1 MGQNIQSLIGQL
13 DQADTLDD
21 LQSIILTLR
30 DQFRIDHAVY
40 HWISSDGEQF
50 GCGTYPT
57 DWVQT
62 YVDNDYLRVDP
73 VVIGCY
79 QRFHPVNW
87 KRLDWSSK
95 QARAFQKEAIA
106 AGGSSL
112 RDHVQPNGEL
122 GYFQH
127 AFKVYD
133 RADLP
138 CPTPTCGRPLP
149 RLVQTGRA
157 TFFCSKCQR

>member
-79 QRFHPVNW
+79 QRFHPVVLGF
-87 KRLDWSSK
+87 RRPYLPI
-95 QARAFQKEAIA
+95 AFQI
-106 AGGSSL
+106 
-112 RDHVQPNGEL
+112 
-122 GYFQH
+122 
-127 AFKVYD
+127 
-133 RADLP
+133 
-138 CPTPTCGRPLP
+138 RPHYQN
-149 RLVQTGRA
+149 RVR
-157 TFFCSKCQR
+157 

>member
-13 DQADTLDD
+13 DQTDTLDD

-73 VVIGCY
+73 VVIGSSVTELADV
-79 QRFHPVNW
+79 HPRPEPDMLLRL
-87 KRLDWSSK
+87 KRLDALFGVGSCL
-95 QARAFQKEAIA
+95 R
-106 AGGSSL
+106 GGFLL
-112 RDHVQPNGEL
+112 RGGGHDLSEKGE
-122 GYFQH
+122 Y
-127 AFKVYD
+127 
-133 RADLP
+133 
-138 CPTPTCGRPLP
+138 
-149 RLVQTGRA
+149 
-157 TFFCSKCQR
+157 